1 MKKFLPILIA
11 AFITLSF
18 SGCSMLELLKKDEPI
33 QSNQKITIDNFCDY
47 EIKAA
52 LILDFVNDQNVQFS
66 KNEELKYLCLIVNM
80 KNLSSKEINTSECIT
95 AELVFNEKQ
104 EYKNI
109 KYDIAN
115 KSDISGIV
123 LGEPKLMPLKES
135 RVYCVAEIPNEVAM
149 QPEKIQLKIN
159 LKNNSY
165 VYNENIVPAYEYVDR
180 ISDLSNRYYEEFCFI
195 NDNINQSNISMAFDK
210 TNAINSLLETATSVN
225 SKMIEII
232 NEMSELTPPSYY
244 QEGYDALKLHIGI
257 FADAINEICIGGN
270 TQDLNTLS
278 NALIKSGEKLSSDEY
293 RTSIETAVNN
303 MSFLRDTNIRNL
315 VDD

>member
-1 MKKFLPILIA
+1 
-11 AFITLSF
+11 
-18 SGCSMLELLKKDEPI
+18 
-33 QSNQKITIDNFCDY
+33 
-47 EIKAA
+47 
-52 LILDFVNDQNVQFS
+52 
-66 KNEELKYLCLIVNM
+66 
-80 KNLSSKEINTSECIT
+80 
-95 AELVFNEKQ
+95 
-104 EYKNI
+104 
-109 KYDIAN
+109 
-115 KSDISGIV
+115 
-123 LGEPKLMPLKES
+123 
-135 RVYCVAEIPNEVAM
+135 
-149 QPEKIQLKIN
+149 
-159 LKNNSY
+159 
-165 VYNENIVPAYEYVDR
+165 
-180 ISDLSNRYYEEFCFI
+180 
-195 NDNINQSNISMAFDK
+195 MAFDN